1 MAYREELSMMS
12 WKKREALREE
22 ILAERRKVR
31 RELEQE
37 RSSKVITMIH
47 RREPWLEPDEER
59 SIVIEDSEKVLMEIH
74 RTPKEQPIDIILH
87 TPGGLVLAAEMIASA
102 LKRHP
107 ARVTAIVPFYAMSG
121 GTLIAL
127 AADEILMEEFSVL
140 GPLDPQIHGLA
151 SGSLLGLLEKKPIES
166 ISDDIVILAD
176 LAGKSIREV
185 KSFLKWLLEDKPMPE
200 EDRELLA
207 EFLTGGYV
215 AHDKPL
221 MFEMM
226 LTYGIP
232 LKSGVPGLVFELFE
246 TCAFGGQRPQLAS
259 YLW

>member
-1 MAYREELSMMS
+1 MP
-12 WKKREALREE
+12 WKEREALREE

-31 RELEQE
+31 RELEQK
-37 RSSKVITMIH
+37 RGTKVITMIH

-74 RTPKEQPIDIILH
+74 RTSDEQPIDIILH

-107 ARVTAIVPFYAMSG
+107 ATVTAIVPFYAMSG

-151 SGSLLGLLEKKPIES
+151 SGSLLRLLEKKPIES
-166 ISDDIVILAD
+166 ISDEMVILAD
-176 LAGKSIREV
+176 LAEKSIREV
-185 KSFLKWLLEDKPMPE
+185 KTFLKWLLEDKPMSE

-221 MFEMM
+221 MFEAM
-226 LTYGIP
+226 LSYGLP
-232 LKSGVPGLVFELFE
+232 LKRGVPDLVFELFE